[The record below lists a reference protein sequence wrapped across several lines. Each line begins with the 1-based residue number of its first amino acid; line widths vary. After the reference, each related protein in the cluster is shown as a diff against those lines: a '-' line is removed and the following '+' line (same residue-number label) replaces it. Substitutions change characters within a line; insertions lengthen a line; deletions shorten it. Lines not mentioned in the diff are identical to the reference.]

1 VSKQENAGMDI
12 NRMMSFGDFRRALI
26 SDIAAIRDGTLSCSQ
41 GTAMAAM
48 YKEVNSNIQAEIN
61 ATKLSLATEEKAH
74 NFGKIVQ
81 MGKRLIGNG
90 EQQEST

>member
-1 VSKQENAGMDI
+1 MSKQEGMDP
-12 NRMMSFGDFRRALI
+12 NRMLSFGDFRRALI
-26 SDIAAIRDGTLSCSQ
+26 SDIAAIRDGSLSCSQ

-48 YKEVNSNIQAEIN
+48 YKEVNTNIQAEIN

-74 NFGKIVQ
+74 NFGKIVT

-90 EQQEST
+90 GDQDAS